1 VKEMVWERIVKEYV
15 CSPSKVAVLGATIE
29 RGRPVS
35 MVMRYLKSQGFSLY
49 PVNPKYRGLKI
60 LGLSFYASVR
70 DIPENVDILSL
81 FIGPKNQ
88 AFLLDELKSL
98 SYKPIVWMQPGAEN
112 QELEEELKNLD
123 YTVVSGQCIRRVAHV
138 LTLKMTS
145 EVG

>member
-1 VKEMVWERIVKEYV
+1 MVWERIVKEYV

>member
-1 VKEMVWERIVKEYV
+1 MVWERIVKEYV

-88 AFLLDELKSL
+88 AFLLGELKSL

-123 YTVVSGQCIRRVAHV
+123 YTVVSGQCIMAEHNARCSR
-138 LTLKMTS
+138 LDT
-145 EVG
+145 

>member
-1 VKEMVWERIVKEYV
+1 MVWERIVKEYV

-49 PVNPKYRGLKI
+49 PVNPKYKGLKI

-88 AFLLDELKSL
+88 AFLLGELKSL

-123 YTVVSGQCIRRVAHV
+123 YTVVSGQCIMAVHKARCSR
-138 LTLKMTS
+138 LDT
-145 EVG
+145 